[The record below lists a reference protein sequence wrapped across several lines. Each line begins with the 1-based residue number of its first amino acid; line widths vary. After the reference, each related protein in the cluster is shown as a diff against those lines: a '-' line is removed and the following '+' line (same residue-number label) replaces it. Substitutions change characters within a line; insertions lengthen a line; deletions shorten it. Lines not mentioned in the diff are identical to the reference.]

1 MRLIHP
7 GALLN
12 QNLQVVLLYQLFN
25 MLTAMVAFFDDHFN
39 KVEQQIQRVEE
50 GRGALFNKL
59 VLADNTFCSCPML
72 AVVFKCWKA
81 TQSPT

>member
-1 MRLIHP
+1 
-7 GALLN
+7 
-12 QNLQVVLLYQLFN
+12 
-25 MLTAMVAFFDDHFN
+25 MLTAMVTYFDN
-39 KVEQQIQRVEE
+39 YTGIVEKQISSLQSHVEE

-59 VLADNTFCSCPML
+59 VLADNTFYSRPML